1 MKTPVLI
8 YEPSN
13 HKALFSNECPYKQ
26 AYAITLYAQH
36 FFQETYKKVQVRF
49 VIMKLYIMIV
59 SFYFSIGFHML
70 DMFVAGEFAI
80 MMSSGGPEM
89 FPILRSRKY
98 LYIYFFL
105 NRTVQR
111 FELFVSQV

>member
-1 MKTPVLI
+1 
-8 YEPSN
+8 
-13 HKALFSNECPYKQ
+13 
-26 AYAITLYAQH
+26 
-36 FFQETYKKVQVRF
+36 
-49 VIMKLYIMIV
+49 
-59 SFYFSIGFHML
+59 
-70 DMFVAGEFAI
+70 MFVAGELAI

-98 LYIYFFL
+98 LYIYFFR